1 MSTILLAV
9 DVQHYAPEAA
19 EMTRDLCRGTGDSV
33 VVLHVHEYAVGRF
46 GKLRVCCLDD
56 QAEQQLPEIVAAL
69 QDAGIAA
76 EHEIH
81 ETTMGS
87 VAHALVEVADQRDAR
102 LIVVGSR
109 RPTDLPYFTIGSVS
123 HRLLH
128 VAKRPVLVVPHRLG
142 AGQPPE
148 TSRPDQTAQPV
159 GAE

>member
-1 MSTILLAV
+1 MSTVLLAV

-19 EMTRDLCRGTGDSV
+19 EMTRDLCHRTGDSV
-33 VVLHVHEYAVGRF
+33 LVLHVHEYAVGRF

-69 QDAGIAA
+69 RDAGIAA

-102 LIVVGSR
+102 LTVVGSR
-109 RPTDLPYFTIGSVS
+109 WPTDLPHITIGSVS
-123 HRLLH
+123 HKLLH
-128 VAKRPVLVVPHRLG
+128 LARRPVLVVPHRHG
-142 AGQPPE
+142 AEQHPE
-148 TSRPDQTAQPV
+148 VPVTDQTAQPV
-159 GAE
+159 AD